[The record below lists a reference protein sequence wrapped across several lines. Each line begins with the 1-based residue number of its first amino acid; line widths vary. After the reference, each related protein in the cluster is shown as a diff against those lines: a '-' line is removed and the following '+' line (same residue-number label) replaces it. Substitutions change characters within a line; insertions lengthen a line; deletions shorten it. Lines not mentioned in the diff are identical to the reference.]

1 MAVTEKTKLFKLASE
16 INIGRDNIVEFLQG
30 KGFKIENKATAILTE
45 EMVDLVL
52 EKFKKEKKAA
62 DTQRQKL
69 EKYKAP
75 KKPVETKEKVEE
87 KLIQDLTIDI
97 MVKRETVPTV
107 EQGFKVDLTPK
118 KEEKIL
124 EIESKEQAVAP
135 KKEPEEVKPEEI
147 KKLKIEP
154 TKKEPVSKQKEP
166 PKIEE
171 KIQEEIV
178 GIEIEKEETKVLEVK
193 EVSKEEV
200 TSVTVTELVQPAA
213 KAEILEEKAEEPVEK
228 KKKKKKKKKIVEVEY
243 DDGETSFK
251 KVPKGL
257 KILGKIELG
266 EKREI
271 IKPKK
276 IKDEAEAET
285 SEERRTEIEYD
296 SIKKK
301 YKIKG
306 RERETVKD
314 KVVIDKRRKKKKSLR
329 ETISKDEIDR
339 AIKETLTGISESAII
354 SKRTKIKQKKKA
366 EREEK
371 ELKRAVEL
379 EKESKKLLLSEFVTT
394 NDLANLMKVSPKD
407 IIKKCFELG
416 LFVTIN
422 QRLDKDT
429 ITLIA
434 DDYGIEVSFLDDKE
448 IHIITDEDDPEET
461 KQPRPPIVTIM
472 GHVDHGK
479 TSLLDYIRNTNV
491 VAGEAGGITQH
502 IGAYRVELSNGKSIT
517 FLDTPGHEAFTAMR
531 ARGALVTDIVVL
543 VVAADD
549 SVMPQ
554 TVEAISHA
562 QAANVPIIVAINKMD
577 KPDAN
582 PDRIRQQ
589 LSDHNILVEEWG
601 GKYQSVE
608 ISSKRGDNIDL
619 LLEKIL
625 LEAELLDLK
634 ARYNRKAVAPIIE
647 TNLDKGL
654 GAVATVIVQK
664 GILKI
669 LDNFVAGHFAGRVR
683 AMFDE
688 RDKKVTEATPSMP
701 VRVIGFDG
709 LPEAG
714 DILTVVDNEQQARM
728 IASQRMQMRR
738 EQEFKQVRH
747 ITLDDISKQIQIGGV
762 KELLLI
768 LKCDVA
774 GTIEA
779 LSDSLLKLSRDEV
792 RIQVI
797 HKGVGD
803 INESDVMLAYASG
816 AVIIGFQVGITSK
829 AKKLAETESV
839 DIRIYNIIYDCIN
852 EIKLALEGLLTPEI
866 REDITAAV
874 EIRKVY
880 RISKVGNIA
889 GCYVLN
895 GKISRNDKVR
905 VLRDGFPIFNGGI
918 SSLKRGKDDVKEVDT
933 GFECGISLDGFN
945 NIEVGDIIEAYKV
958 IETKR
963 KIY

>member
-1 MAVTEKTKLFKLASE
+1 MAITEKIRLFKLASE
-16 INIGRDNIVEFLQG
+16 INIGRDNIVEFLQS
-30 KGFKIENKATAILTE
+30 KGFNIENKATAILTDD
-45 EMVDLVL
+45 MVDLVL

-69 EKYKAP
+69 EKYKTP
-75 KKPVETKEKVEE
+75 KKSFEFKDKKEEE
-87 KLIQDLTIDI
+87 KIQDLTIDI
-97 MVKRETVPTV
+97 LVERETIPPKPV
-107 EQGFKVDLTPK
+107 EPVIEIVTPK
-118 KEEKIL
+118 EQEILKEK
-124 EIESKEQAVAP
+124 AV
-135 KKEPEEVKPEEI
+135 EETAKEI
-147 KKLKIEP
+147 KKESEQIKAP
-154 TKKEPVSKQKEP
+154 KTKKEKAEPVKEIRKEP
-166 PKIEE
+166 IKAIDEV
-171 KIQEEIV
+171 KEEII
-178 GIEIEKEETKVLEVK
+178 GIEIEKTPEH
-193 EVSKEEV
+193 
-200 TSVTVTELVQPAA
+200 TELIADKEKHVADTEQVLP
-213 KAEILEEKAEEPVEK
+213 EIVIEGDEQKELEITEK

-243 DDGETSFK
+243 EDGITSFK
-251 KVPKGL
+251 KAPKGL
-257 KILGKIELG
+257 RIIGKIDLDELK
-266 EKREI
+266 ESQ
-271 IKPKK
+271 K
-276 IKDEAEAET
+276 IKKDKVEE
-285 SEERRTEIEYD
+285 SEIGEEKRTEIEYD

-306 RERETVKD
+306 RDRDVAIKD
-314 KVVIDKRRKKKKSLR
+314 KVTLDKRKRKKKSLR
-329 ETISKDEIDR
+329 ETISKDEVDR
-339 AIKETLTGISESAII
+339 AIKETLTGISEAALTAKR
-354 SKRTKIKQKKKA
+354 SKLKQRKKA

-371 ELKRAVEL
+371 ELRRIEEQ
-379 EKESKKLLLSEFVTT
+379 EKESKKLQLSEFVTT
-394 NDLANLMKVSPKD
+394 NDLANLMKVSSND
-407 IIKKCFELG
+407 IIKKCFDLG

-434 DDYGIEVSFLDDKE
+434 DDYGIEVTFLDDKE
-448 IHIITDEDDPEET
+448 IQLITDEDDPEET
-461 KQPRPPIVTIM
+461 KKPRPPIVTIM

-502 IGAYRVELSNGKSIT
+502 IGAYQVELQHGKFIT

-562 QAANVPIIVAINKMD
+562 LAANVPIVVAINKID

-582 PDRIRQQ
+582 PDRIKQQ
-589 LSDHNILVEEWG
+589 LSEHNVLVEEWG
-601 GKYQSVE
+601 GKYQCVE
-608 ISSKRGDNIDL
+608 ISSKRGDNIDV

-634 ARYNRKAVAPIIE
+634 ARYDRKAVAPVIE
-647 TNLDKGL
+647 ANLDKGL

-664 GILKI
+664 GTLKI
-669 LDNFVAGHFAGRVR
+669 HDYFVAGHHAGRVR

-688 RDKKVTEATPSMP
+688 RDNKVTEATPSMP

-714 DILTVVDNEQQARM
+714 DILTVVDSDQQARM
-728 IASQRMQMRR
+728 IASQRKLMRR
-738 EQEFKQVRH
+738 EQEFKQIRH
-747 ITLDDISKQIQIGGV
+747 VTLDDISKQIQIGGIRD
-762 KELLLI
+762 LFLI

-779 LSDSLLKLSRDEV
+779 LADSLLKLSRDEV
-792 RIQVI
+792 RIQII

-803 INESDVMLAYASG
+803 IHESDVMLAYASS
-816 AVIIGFQVGITSK
+816 AVIIGFQVGITNK

-866 REDITAAV
+866 KEDITATV

-880 RISKVGNIA
+880 KISKLGNIA

-905 VLRDGFPIFNGGI
+905 VLRDGFPIFNGYI

-933 GFECGISLDGFN
+933 GFECGISLEGFN
-945 NIEVGDIIEAYKV
+945 GIEVGDIIEGYKV
-958 IETKR
+958 IEMKR

>member
-1 MAVTEKTKLFKLASE
+1 MAISKKIRLFKIASE
-16 INIGRDNIVEFLQG
+16 INIGRDNIVEFLQS
-30 KGFKIENKATAILTE
+30 KGFNIENKATAILTD
-45 EMVDLVL
+45 EMVELVL

-69 EKYKAP
+69 EKYKTP
-75 KKPVETKEKVEE
+75 KKTAELKDKKEEE
-87 KLIQDLTIDI
+87 IIQDLTIDI
-97 MVKRETVPTV
+97 MVERERVPLKQV
-107 EQGFKVDLTPK
+107 EPVSEIVQKKEAEISKEKAVEETANEIKKESEQIKVPKTKKEKAEPK
-118 KEEKIL
+118 KEI
-124 EIESKEQAVAP
+124 V
-135 KKEPEEVKPEEI
+135 KEPVKEIEEVKEEI
-147 KKLKIEP
+147 I
-154 TKKEPVSKQKEP
+154 
-166 PKIEE
+166 
-171 KIQEEIV
+171 
-178 GIEIEKEETKVLEVK
+178 GIEIEKAPAQIETIVE
-193 EVSKEEV
+193 
-200 TSVTVTELVQPAA
+200 
-213 KAEILEEKAEEPVEK
+213 EEKLVPAPEPIQIEPQVVEAEQTVSEISEK

-243 DDGETSFK
+243 EDGITSFK
-251 KVPKGL
+251 KSPKGL
-257 KILGKIELG
+257 KIIGKIDLDELK
-266 EKREI
+266 EF
-271 IKPKK
+271 PK
-276 IKDEAEAET
+276 IKKDKVEE
-285 SEERRTEIEYD
+285 SELEEQRKTEIEYD

-306 RERETVKD
+306 RDRDSGIKE
-314 KVVIDKRRKKKKSLR
+314 KVIIDKRKRKKKSLR
-329 ETISKDEIDR
+329 ETISKDEVDR
-339 AIKETLTGISESAII
+339 AIKETLTGISESALTA
-354 SKRTKIKQKKKA
+354 KRTKLKQKKRA

-371 ELKRAVEL
+371 ELRRIEEQ
-379 EKESKKLLLSEFVTT
+379 EKESKKLQLSEFVTT
-394 NDLANLMKVSPKD
+394 NDLANLMKVSSNE

-434 DDYGIEVSFLDDKE
+434 DDYGIEVTFLDDKE
-448 IHIITDEDDPEET
+448 IQLITDEDDPEET
-461 KQPRPPIVTIM
+461 KKPRPPIVTIM

-502 IGAYRVELSNGKSIT
+502 IGAYQVELPNGKFIT

-549 SVMPQ
+549 AVMPQ
-554 TVEAISHA
+554 TIEAISHA
-562 QAANVPIIVAINKMD
+562 LAANVPIVVAINKID

-582 PDRIRQQ
+582 PDRIKQQ
-589 LSDHNILVEEWG
+589 LSEHNILVEEWG

-608 ISSKRGDNIDL
+608 ISSKRGDNIDV

-634 ARYNRKAVAPIIE
+634 ARYDRKAVATVIE
-647 TNLDKGL
+647 ANLDKGL

-664 GILKI
+664 GTLKVH
-669 LDNFVAGHFAGRVR
+669 DYFVAGHHAGRVR

-688 RDKKVTEATPSMP
+688 RDNKVMEATPSMP

-714 DILTVVDNEQQARM
+714 DILTVVDSDQQARM
-728 IASQRMQMRR
+728 IASQRKLMRR
-738 EQEFKQVRH
+738 EQEFRQVRH
-747 ITLDDISKQIQIGGV
+747 VTLDDISKQIQIGGV
-762 KELLLI
+762 RDLYLI

-792 RIQVI
+792 RIQII

-803 INESDVMLAYASG
+803 INESDVMLAYASS

-866 REDITAAV
+866 KEDITATV

-880 RISKVGNIA
+880 KISKMGNIA

-905 VLRDGFPIFNGGI
+905 VLRDGFPIFNGYI

-933 GFECGISLDGFN
+933 GFECGISLEGFN
-945 NIEVGDIIEAYKV
+945 GIEVGDIIEGYKV
-958 IETKR
+958 IEMKR

>member
-1 MAVTEKTKLFKLASE
+1 MAVTEKIRLFKLASE
-16 INIGRDNIVEFLQG
+16 INIGRENIVEFLQS
-30 KGFKIENKATAILTE
+30 KGFKIENKATAILSD

-69 EKYKAP
+69 EKYKTP
-75 KKPVETKEKVEE
+75 KKVIEVKDKVEE
-87 KLIQDLTIDI
+87 KIIQDLTIDI
-97 MVKRETVPTV
+97 MVERERLPLKDTELAP
-107 EQGFKVDLTPK
+107 EIAKV
-118 KEEKIL
+118 KEEQQIKEKAVE
-124 EIESKEQAVAP
+124 EIVKDI
-135 KKEPEEVKPEEI
+135 KKEPELTKVQKA
-147 KKLKIEP
+147 KKEKIEP
-154 TKKEPVSKQKEP
+154 QKEI
-166 PKIEE
+166 PKETPKVFEE
-171 KIQEEIV
+171 VQEEII
-178 GIEIEKEETKVLEVK
+178 GIELQKPIEIIESEQEKEIIEPTTEPIQTDIITD
-193 EVSKEEV
+193 EVSQKEKD
-200 TSVTVTELVQPAA
+200 T
-213 KAEILEEKAEEPVEK
+213 EK

-243 DDGETSFK
+243 EDGVTSFRK
-251 KVPKGL
+251 APKGL
-257 KILGKIELG
+257 KIIGKIDLD
-266 EKREI
+266 EI
-271 IKPKK
+271 KEAPKK
-276 IKDEAEAET
+276 GKEKEH
-285 SEERRTEIEYD
+285 EEEIVEEKRTEIEYD

-306 RERETVKD
+306 RDRDATIKE
-314 KVVIDKRRKKKKSLR
+314 KVSIDKRKKKKKSLR
-329 ETISKDEIDR
+329 ETISKDEVDR
-339 AIKETLTGISESAII
+339 AIKETLTGISEAALTVKR
-354 SKRTKIKQKKKA
+354 SKLKQKKKA

-371 ELKRAVEL
+371 EMKRIEEQ
-379 EKESKKLLLSEFVTT
+379 EKESKKLQLSEFVTT
-394 NDLANLMKVSPKD
+394 NDLANLMKVSSND
-407 IIKKCFELG
+407 IIKKCFDLG

-448 IHIITDEDDPEET
+448 IQIITEEDDPPET
-461 KQPRPPIVTIM
+461 KKPRPPIVTIM

-502 IGAYRVELSNGKSIT
+502 IGAYQVELPNGKFIS

-549 SVMPQ
+549 AVMPQ

-562 QAANVPIIVAINKMD
+562 LAANVPIIVAINKID

-582 PDRIRQQ
+582 PDRIKQQ
-589 LSDHNILVEEWG
+589 LSEHNILIEEWG

-634 ARYNRKAVAPIIE
+634 ARYDRKAVAPVIE
-647 TNLDKGL
+647 ANLDKGL

-664 GILKI
+664 GTLKI
-669 LDNFVAGHFAGRVR
+669 HDYFVAGHHSGRVR

-688 RDKKVTEATPSMP
+688 RDNKVNEATPSMP

-714 DILTVVDNEQQARM
+714 DILTVVDSDQQARM
-728 IASQRMQMRR
+728 IAAQRKQMRR

-747 ITLDDISKQIQIGGV
+747 VTLDDISKQIQIGGV
-762 KELLLI
+762 RDLFLI

-792 RIQVI
+792 RIQII

-803 INESDVMLAYASG
+803 INESDVMLAYASS
-816 AVIIGFQVGITSK
+816 AVIIGFQVGITNK

-866 REDITAAV
+866 KEDITATV

-880 RISKVGNIA
+880 KISKVGNIA

-895 GKISRNDKVR
+895 GKISRNDKIR
-905 VLRDGFPIFNGGI
+905 VLRDGFPIFNGYI
-918 SSLKRGKDDVKEVDT
+918 STLKRGKDDVKEVDT
-933 GFECGISLDGFN
+933 GFECGISIDGFN
-945 NIEVGDIIEAYKV
+945 GIEVGDIIEGYRV
-958 IETKR
+958 TEMKR

>member
-1 MAVTEKTKLFKLASE
+1 MAVSEKIKLFKLASE
-16 INIGRDNIVEFLQG
+16 INIGRENIVEFLQS
-30 KGFKIENKATAILTE
+30 KGFKIENKATAILSD

-69 EKYKAP
+69 EKYKTP
-75 KKPVETKEKVEE
+75 KKPVEPKEKIEE
-87 KLIQDLTIDI
+87 KILQDLTIDI
-97 MVKRETVPTV
+97 MVERERVPAKETEIISESV
-107 EQGFKVDLTPK
+107 TIKD
-118 KEEKIL
+118 EEKL
-124 EIESKEQAVAP
+124 KEKAIQEAVKEL
-135 KKEPEEVKPEEI
+135 KKEPEQIKIIKAKKEKAEI
-147 KKLKIEP
+147 KKDISKDQETLAPIEAL
-154 TKKEPVSKQKEP
+154 
-166 PKIEE
+166 
-171 KIQEEIV
+171 QEEII
-178 GIEIEKEETKVLEVK
+178 GIEIEKTIKTEIPKDKEEIVSEETQLVETEIISTDEDQKAK
-193 EVSKEEV
+193 EVSERKR
-200 TSVTVTELVQPAA
+200 
-213 KAEILEEKAEEPVEK
+213 KR
-228 KKKKKKKKKIVEVEY
+228 KKKKKIVEVEY
-243 DDGETSFK
+243 EDGVTSFK
-251 KVPKGL
+251 KAPKGL
-257 KILGKIELG
+257 KIIGKIDLE
-266 EKREI
+266 EI
-271 IKPKK
+271 KEQQKVKK
-276 IKDEAEAET
+276 VKEEEPET
-285 SEERRTEIEYD
+285 GEERRTEIEYD

-306 RERETVKD
+306 RDREGAIKE
-314 KVVIDKRRKKKKSLR
+314 KVTADKRKRKKKSLR
-329 ETISKDEIDR
+329 ESISKDEIDR
-339 AIKETLTGISESAII
+339 AIKETLTGISESALS
-354 SKRTKIKQKKKA
+354 SKRTKLKQRKKA

-371 ELKRAVEL
+371 ELRRIEEK
-379 EKESKKLLLSEFVTT
+379 EKESRKLQLSEFVTT
-394 NDLANLMKVSPKD
+394 NDLANLIKVSSND
-407 IIKKCFELG
+407 IIKKCFDLG

-448 IHIITDEDDPEET
+448 IQVITEEDDPDET
-461 KQPRPPIVTIM
+461 KKPRPPIVTIM

-502 IGAYRVELSNGKSIT
+502 IGAYQVELPNGKFIT

-554 TVEAISHA
+554 TIEAISHA
-562 QAANVPIIVAINKMD
+562 LAANVPIVVAINKID

-582 PDRIRQQ
+582 PDRIKQQ
-589 LSDHNILVEEWG
+589 LSEHNILVEEWG

-608 ISSKRGDNIDL
+608 ISSKRGDNIDI

-625 LEAELLDLK
+625 LEAELLDLR
-634 ARYNRKAVAPIIE
+634 ARYDRKAIAPVIE
-647 TNLDKGL
+647 ANLDRGF

-664 GILKI
+664 GTLKI
-669 LDNFVAGHFAGRVR
+669 HDYFVAGHHSGKVR

-688 RDKKVTEATPSMP
+688 RDNKVNEATPSMP

-714 DILTVVDNEQQARM
+714 DILTVVDSDQQARM
-728 IASQRMQMRR
+728 IASQRKQMRR

-747 ITLDDISKQIQIGGV
+747 VTLDDISKQIQIGGV
-762 KELLLI
+762 RDLFLI

-792 RIQVI
+792 RIQII

-803 INESDVMLAYASG
+803 INESDVMLAYASS
-816 AVIIGFQVGITSK
+816 AVIIGFQVGITTK

-852 EIKLALEGLLTPEI
+852 EIKLALEGLLTPEMK
-866 REDITAAV
+866 EDITATV

-880 RISKVGNIA
+880 KISKLGNIA

-905 VLRDGFPIFNGGI
+905 VLRDGFPIFNGYI

-945 NIEVGDIIEAYKV
+945 GIEVGDIIEGYKV
-958 IETKR
+958 IEMKR